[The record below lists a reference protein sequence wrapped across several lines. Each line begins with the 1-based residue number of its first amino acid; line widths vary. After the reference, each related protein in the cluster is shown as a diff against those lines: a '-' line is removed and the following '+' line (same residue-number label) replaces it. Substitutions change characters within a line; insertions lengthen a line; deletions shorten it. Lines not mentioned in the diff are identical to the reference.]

1 MTSQDNSAESKLG
14 QNWKTI
20 AIVATI
26 LMVGAVMGHSL
37 LTSDQADSEGTPAK
51 QACQG
56 CQASGTCADQEK
68 SQTNADAAFA
78 SVSES
83 SCCAQTSTEDATT
96 DAISKSSC
104 CGEKAQTNADA
115 AFASVSE
122 SSCCAQ
128 TSTEDATTDAISESG
143 CCGKKAAGGADSSEM
158 FQTSLTCGGCEPDS
172 Q

>member
-1 MTSQDNSAESKLG
+1 MFDQISKITVLRGLIMINQDNSAKSKLG

-37 LTSDQADSEGTPAK
+37 LTSDQADNEGTPAK

-56 CQASGTCADQEK
+56 CQTGETCADQEK
-68 SQTNADAAFA
+68 SQANADAAFA

-83 SCCAQTSTEDATT
+83 GCCAQKST
-96 DAISKSSC
+96 
-104 CGEKAQTNADA
+104 G
-115 AFASVSE
+115 
-122 SSCCAQ
+122 
-128 TSTEDATTDAISESG
+128 DATTDAISESG
-143 CCGKKAAGGADSSEM
+143 CCAKKAVGDTDSSEM
-158 FQTSLTCGGCEPDS
+158 FQTSLTCCGCEPSTDS

>member
-1 MTSQDNSAESKLG
+1 MTHHGNSTESKLG

-37 LTSDQADSEGTPAK
+37 LTSHGAYSEGTPTK

-56 CQASGTCADQEK
+56 CPASATCAGQEN
-68 SQTNADAAFA
+68 SQANADAAFA

-83 SCCAQTSTEDATT
+83 SCCAQKSTDAATT
-96 DAISKSSC
+96 DAK
-104 CGEKAQTNADA
+104 
-115 AFASVSE
+115 
-122 SSCCAQ
+122 
-128 TSTEDATTDAISESG
+128 SESG
-143 CCGKKAAGGADSSEM
+143 CCAKKAAGSTGSEM
-158 FQTSLTCGGCEPDS
+158 FQTSLTCGGCPSSTDS